1 MPQELVGNSEAFL
14 DSAWA
19 RNQKKLPLVHATL
32 LSLPS
37 YGWETKSL
45 GQEQAYSAVSCILLH
60 PDANLQTLWYKP
72 PVPTYGSK

>member
-1 MPQELVGNSEAFL
+1 MPQEIVGNGEGFL
-14 DSAWA
+14 DSAWS
-19 RNQKKLPLVHATL
+19 RNQKKLPLVRATL

-37 YGWETKSL
+37 YGSETKSL
-45 GQEQAYSAVSCILLH
+45 VQEQTYSGVKCTLLP